1 MDTLY
6 SRVSPCDFLDTKIG
20 EPCSNLKNPNVV
32 GAYFGAD
39 AGVFFYGQETPYNIE
54 SGMRQRKRKKQVE
67 KLL

>member
-20 EPCSNLKNPNVV
+20 EPCSNLKNLDVV

-39 AGVFFYGQETPYNIE
+39 AGVFCYG
-54 SGMRQRKRKKQVE
+54 K
-67 KLL
+67 